1 MRFQGT
7 RFVWVLITG
16 ALIGSGSALAF
27 TGSYEETIS
36 MAEKQVAKF
45 KVTAKAD
52 FVKTEFLNDQQPE
65 LVLKNAQGTYRVIPE
80 QKVALKLPDLGEK
93 ANLLDDLDNYQEFL
107 KQNQA
112 KVIGSEKVQE
122 QDTEIYEFIDPMTQ
136 KNARAWVWKEK
147 NLPLKIE
154 VQANEG
160 LLSVELTK
168 IDTTTPIEDSVFDV
182 PQGFKVVEL
191 KPAPQPE
198 AVPMQESEATPPA
211 PAQN

>member
-1 MRFQGT
+1 MRFQGVY
-7 RFVWVLITG
+7 FALVLTMSVVLS
-16 ALIGSGSALAF
+16 AGSAMAF
-27 TGSYEETIS
+27 NGSYEETIS

-45 KVTAKAD
+45 KVTAKGD

-80 QKVALKLPDLGEK
+80 QKVALKLPDLGQK

-112 KVIGSEKVQE
+112 KVIGAEKVQD
-122 QDTEIYEFIDPMTQ
+122 QDTDIYEFIDPMTQ

-168 IDTTTPIEDSVFDV
+168 VDTTTPIDDSVFNV
-182 PQGFKVVEL
+182 PQEFKVVEL

-198 AVPMQESEATPPA
+198 AIPTPDAEASQPA
-211 PAQN
+211 PAKN